1 MGTKLRI
8 LNVWQGG
15 DFGMTIDKLKENI
28 AGIYTG
34 NPAVI
39 ERLIVALLSGG
50 HVLIEDVPGVGK
62 TTLAKTMADS
72 VQLSFARMQFTPD
85 TLPTDIL
92 GTSVFDAKAENF
104 RVVKGPVFH
113 QFLLADEINRTS
125 PKTQSALLEAM
136 EEHQVT
142 IDGVTYPL
150 PEPFIVVATQNPV
163 ELLGTYPLPEAEL
176 DRFLMKISL
185 GYPGK
190 SEQTLL
196 AKRFLTGEL
205 RKPVE
210 PVLTAEDILKMMEEV
225 KQVII
230 SDELVE
236 YALSIV
242 EATRKEKTVSCGIS
256 PRASLDILRAS
267 QAMAY
272 ISGRDFVTPEDVI
285 EMAKITFPHR
295 IVLTT
300 EARLNHF
307 TGYQVILEVLGR
319 VKRPK

>member
-1 MGTKLRI
+1 
-8 LNVWQGG
+8 
-15 DFGMTIDKLKENI
+15 MTIERLKENI
-28 AGIYTG
+28 AGVYTG

-39 ERLIVALLSGG
+39 EHLLVALLSGG

-62 TTLAKTMADS
+62 TTLAKTLADS

-92 GTSVFDAKAENF
+92 GTSVFDAKTENF

-190 SEQTLL
+190 AEQTLL

-242 EATRKEKTVSCGIS
+242 EATRTEKTVSCGIS

-267 QAMAY
+267 QAKAA

-307 TGYQVILEVLGR
+307 TGYQVILDVLGKI
-319 VKRPK
+319 KRPK

>member
-1 MGTKLRI
+1 MNTEKL
-8 LNVWQGG
+8 Q
-15 DFGMTIDKLKENI
+15 ENI
-28 AGIYTG
+28 ARIYSG
-34 NPAVI
+34 NEGVI
-39 ERLIVALLSGG
+39 KNLIIALLAGG

-62 TTLAKTMADS
+62 TTLARTLCDS
-72 VQLSFARMQFTPD
+72 VTMDFARVQFTPD
-85 TLPTDIL
+85 TLPSDIL
-92 GTSVFDAKAENF
+92 GTTVFDVKNESF

-142 IDGVTYPL
+142 IDGTTYRL
-150 PEPFIVVATQNPV
+150 PEPFMVVATQNPV
-163 ELLGTYPLPEAEL
+163 EQLGTYPLPEAQL

-190 SEQTLL
+190 SEQTVL

-205 RKPVE
+205 VKGVE
-210 PVLTAEDILKMMEEV
+210 PVLTTEDILKMMEEV
-225 KQVII
+225 KAVIF

-236 YALSIV
+236 YALQIT
-242 EATRKEKTVSCGIS
+242 EATRHEKEVSCGAS
-256 PRASLDILRAS
+256 PRAGLDLLRAS
-267 QAMAY
+267 QASAFMN
-272 ISGRDFVTPEDVI
+272 GRDFVTPEDII
-285 EMAKITFPHR
+285 EMSKVTLPHR

-300 EARLNHF
+300 EARINHF
-307 TGYQVILEVLGR
+307 TGYQVILNVLGS